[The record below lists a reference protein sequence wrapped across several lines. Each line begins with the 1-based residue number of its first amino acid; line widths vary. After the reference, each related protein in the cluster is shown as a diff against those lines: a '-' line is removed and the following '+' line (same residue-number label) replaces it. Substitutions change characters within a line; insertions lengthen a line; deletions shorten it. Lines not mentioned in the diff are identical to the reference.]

1 MYKIISTY
9 AYINVKNYTITYLCS
24 FPKDILTVIVA
35 LRFIVIYN
43 GLKPTV
49 VESILGLRS
58 V

>member
-1 MYKIISTY
+1 MLR
-9 AYINVKNYTITYLCS
+9 TILLQYLCS